1 MKKIVKPSASG
12 KTTELIKMAEATGA
26 YIIVSNQKRA
36 HDLFMFAE
44 SLGYKIPYPVPF
56 EQCRRVKRTF
66 VKNILID
73 DADELLSMLFPGM
86 TIDAITMTE
95 EPNEI

>member
-1 MKKIVKPSASG
+1 MKKIVKSRASG
-12 KTTELIKMAEATGA
+12 KTTELIRLSEATGA

-36 HDLFMFAE
+36 HDLFVFAE

-56 EQCRRVKRTF
+56 EQCRRTKGSF

-73 DADELLSMLFPGM
+73 DADGLLQSLFPGM
-86 TIDAITMTE
+86 TIDVITMTE
-95 EPNEI
+95 SEEE

>member
-1 MKKIVKPSASG
+1 MKKIVKPRASG
-12 KTTELIKMAEATGA
+12 KTTELIRLSEATGA

-36 HDLFMFAE
+36 HDLFVFAE

-56 EQCRRVKRTF
+56 EHCRRTKGSF

-73 DADELLSMLFPGM
+73 DADDLLSILFPGM
-86 TIDAITMTE
+86 IIDAITMTE
-95 EPNEI
+95 SEEE